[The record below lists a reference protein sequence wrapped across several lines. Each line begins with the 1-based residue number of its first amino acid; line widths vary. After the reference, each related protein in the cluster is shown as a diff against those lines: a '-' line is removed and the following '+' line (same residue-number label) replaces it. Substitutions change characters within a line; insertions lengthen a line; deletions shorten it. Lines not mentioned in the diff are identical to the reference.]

1 MLPKKGKV
9 AKLAVFRMTK
19 LFYQLH
25 HSKKEIE
32 YLNIKRLGYN
42 SNNNSWRSQ
51 SYSLQK
57 ATSYILQLVKIFHCE
72 FKLT

>member
-1 MLPKKGKV
+1 MVSKKVKV
-9 AKLAVFRMTK
+9 AKFAVFIMTK

-25 HSKKEIE
+25 YNEKEIKYDNNMCK

-51 SYSLQK
+51 SYSLQE
-57 ATSYILQLVKIFHCE
+57 ATSYIL
-72 FKLT
+72 